1 MINHSW
7 INSHHYLDATT
18 CTTDSLKSSLH
29 LQDAKQFT
37 KLTGTQ
43 TVYMFRRCTVSIFII
58 LTLIIIFALAAA
70 LGVKKDKLPSTSHQV
85 TYLLVPAAS
94 CPDGWIGYRRKCYY
108 FSEDEGNWT
117 LSQSIC
123 SSYNSSLTVI
133 NSQEDMNFVMRYK
146 GTLDHWIGLS
156 RKPGQPWKWTD
167 GTDFNNWFEVKGNSL
182 CAYLNE
188 FAVSSSGCYTER
200 NWICS
205 RPDEYTQ
212 RQQKD
217 SEVMVT

>member
-18 CTTDSLKSSLH
+18 CTTVSLKSSLH

-43 TVYMFRRCTVSIFII
+43 TVYMFRRCTVAIFII

-70 LGVKKDKLPSTSHQV
+70 LG
-85 TYLLVPAAS
+85 AS